1 LKFTDFSSSSSS
13 SFFFFFFRAQPHDQ
27 HPATPGKPPMEPS
40 MDGPKWL
47 QMMKDSKLVT
57 RKSDVPNDL
66 PELAAREVFNNVQ
79 MEEEEGGGGGVG
91 GGDDEMIYM
100 EYLEAWGA
108 VACYKKV
115 NPYIPLY
122 RRMEELFVEKLF
134 PPQKKHALAPKKKK
148 K

>member
-1 LKFTDFSSSSSS
+1 MTFFFYSLFFSS
-13 SFFFFFFRAQPHDQ
+13 FVLQ

-40 MDGPKWL
+40 MDGPGWL
-47 QMMKDSKLVT
+47 RMMKDSKLVT

-66 PELAAREVFNNVQ
+66 PELAAREIFMNVQ
-79 MEEEEGGGGGVG
+79 MEEEEDGGGDVG

-115 NPYIPLY
+115 NPYVPLY

-134 PPQKKHALAPKKKK
+134 PPQKKFALARKKKK
-148 K
+148 KTAE